1 MKKAIYLTVA
11 ALALLLAF
19 LAGCAVTIRC
29 AVPVG
34 PAQNTNGYI
43 ISYRYGVTGLMNFT
57 KGEQNNDYHK
67 RRTGIAGYAA
77 QGNAGEK
84 KPYADYAD
92 CWGTSGRDY
101 RV

>member
-1 MKKAIYLTVA
+1 MKKAIFTVA

-43 ISYRYGVTGLMNFT
+43 ISYHYGGYWLNELYEGRT
-57 KGEQNNDYHK
+57 EQ
-67 RRTGIAGYAA
+67 
-77 QGNAGEK
+77 
-84 KPYADYAD
+84 
-92 CWGTSGRDY
+92 
-101 RV
+101 

>member
-1 MKKAIYLTVA
+1 MKKAIYLTIA

-34 PAQNTNGYI
+34 AAQNTNGYTATA
-43 ISYRYGVTGLMNFT
+43 VTGSMSFT
-57 KGEQNNDYHK
+57 KGEQNNDHHK

>member
-1 MKKAIYLTVA
+1 MKKAICLTIA

-43 ISYRYGVTGLMNFT
+43 ISYRYG
-57 KGEQNNDYHK
+57 DYWLNEFYE
-67 RRTGIAGYAA
+67 GSIA
-77 QGNAGEK
+77 Q
-84 KPYADYAD
+84 
-92 CWGTSGRDY
+92 
-101 RV
+101 